1 MKKLV
6 IALLISA
13 TAGFAQ
19 ESEVVP
25 AAEPAFDSVESMAA
39 VETRPEY
46 PGGTDKFY
54 KFIAA
59 NVIMSE
65 NPEFAGGKVF
75 ASFVIEKDGMLN
87 DIKII
92 RDSAGFGM
100 ADEVIRVLKMSPK
113 WTPGI
118 QNGKPVRV
126 QYAIPVSFPDMR
138 PTKNIQKSKR

>member
-1 MKKLV
+1 MKKLL
-6 IALLISA
+6 IALLFSA

-19 ESEVVP
+19 VSEVVP

-46 PGGTDKFY
+46 PGGIDKFY
-54 KFIAA
+54 KFIAS
-59 NVIMSE
+59 NVISSE

-75 ASFVIEKDGMLN
+75 ATFIIEKDGTLTGV
-87 DIKII
+87 KIL
-92 RDSAGFGM
+92 RDNAGFGM

-138 PTKNIQKSKR
+138 PTENPKKSKG